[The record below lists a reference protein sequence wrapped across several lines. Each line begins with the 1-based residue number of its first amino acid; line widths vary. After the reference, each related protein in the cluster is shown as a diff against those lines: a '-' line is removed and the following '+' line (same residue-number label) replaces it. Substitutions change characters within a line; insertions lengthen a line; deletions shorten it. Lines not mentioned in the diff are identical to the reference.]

1 MAAGQAESAPTA
13 VQEGLIM
20 AMLDG
25 RTAFLTGAAQGL
37 GEAIAQA
44 LHAEGARVVL
54 TDIDPRVLETASR
67 IGVSA
72 SAALL
77 DVRDATAFEAVFAA
91 AGSRHGGIDIMV
103 NNAARTLS
111 TSIWTIAPEEWD
123 DVMAV
128 NLRGQFL
135 GCQIAGRHM
144 KVRGTGRIINL
155 SSLAGQQG
163 GAVAGAHYAAS
174 KAGILV
180 LTKMF
185 AQELAP
191 FGVTVNALAPAAVR
205 GPAVDA
211 APADKVAAVKR
222 QIPVG
227 RLGEPEEI
235 GAAAVYLA
243 SPATGYMTGATLDL
257 NGGRFM
263 R

>member
-1 MAAGQAESAPTA
+1 MA
-13 VQEGLIM
+13 L
-20 AMLDG
+20 LDG
-25 RTAFLTGAAQGL
+25 RTAFITGAAQGL
-37 GEAIAQA
+37 GEAIARA
-44 LHAEGARVVL
+44 LRAEGANVVL
-54 TDIDPRVLETASR
+54 TDIDERVHATAAA
-67 IGVSA
+67 IGGSA
-72 SAALL
+72 RLL
-77 DVRDATAFEAVFAA
+77 DVRDEAAFRDAFAA
-91 AGSRHGGIDIMV
+91 AAASSGGIDIMV
-103 NNAARTLS
+103 NNAARTPS
-111 TSIWTIAPEEWD
+111 TSIWDIAQAEWD

-128 NLRGQFL
+128 NLRGQFF
-135 GCQIAGRHM
+135 GCRIAGAHM
-144 KVRGTGRIINL
+144 RERGQDGRGTGGRGTGGRGTGGRIINL

-191 FGVTVNALAPAAVR
+191 FGITVNALAPAAVR

-227 RLGEPEEI
+227 RLGEPEEV

-243 SPATGYMTGATLDL
+243 AAHSGYMTGAVLDL

>member
-1 MAAGQAESAPTA
+1 MPAS
-13 VQEGLIM
+13 
-20 AMLDG
+20 DG
-25 RTAFLTGAAQGL
+25 RIAFITGAAQGL
-37 GEAIAQA
+37 GEAIARA
-44 LHAEGARVVL
+44 FLAAGITVVL
-54 TDIDPRVLETASR
+54 TDSDPRVDETAAR
-67 IGVSA
+67 LGDGA
-72 SAALL
+72 TARLL
-77 DVRDATAFEAVFAA
+77 DVRDPAAFAAVFAEA
-91 AGSRHGGIDIMV
+91 ASNHGGIDIMV
-103 NNAARTLS
+103 NNAARTPG
-111 TSIWTIAPEEWD
+111 TSIWDIAPAEWD

-144 KVRGTGRIINL
+144 KTRGSGRIINL

-211 APADKVAAVKR
+211 APADKIAGLLKL
-222 QIPVG
+222 IPVG
-227 RLGEPEEI
+227 RLGMPEEV

-243 SPATGYMTGATLDL
+243 SPQAGYMTGATLDL

>member
-1 MAAGQAESAPTA
+1 MTDS
-13 VQEGLIM
+13 
-20 AMLDG
+20 DN
-25 RTAFLTGAAQGL
+25 RTAFVTGAAQGL
-37 GEAIAQA
+37 GEAIACA
-44 LHAEGARVVL
+44 FLATGISVVL
-54 TDIDPRVLETASR
+54 TDSDPRVHETAAR
-67 IGVSA
+67 LGHGA
-72 SAALL
+72 SARLL
-77 DVRDATAFEAVFAA
+77 DVRDPAAFDAVFTEAA
-91 AGSRHGGIDIMV
+91 SSHGGIDIMV
-103 NNAARTLS
+103 NNAARTPG
-111 TSIWTIAPEEWD
+111 TSIWEITPAEWD

-135 GCQIAGRHM
+135 GCRIAGRHM
-144 KVRGTGRIINL
+144 KTRGSGRIINL

-211 APADKVAAVKR
+211 APADKIAGLLKL
-222 QIPVG
+222 IPVG
-227 RLGEPEEI
+227 RLGLPEDV

-243 SPATGYMTGATLDL
+243 SAEAGYMTGATLDL

>member
-1 MAAGQAESAPTA
+1 MA
-13 VQEGLIM
+13 V
-20 AMLDG
+20 LDG
-25 RTAFLTGAAQGL
+25 RTAFITGAAQGL
-37 GEAIAQA
+37 GEAIARA
-44 LHAEGARVVL
+44 LRAEGAAVVL
-54 TDIDPRVLETASR
+54 TDIDARVHETAKSL
-67 IGVSA
+67 GGTACV
-72 SAALL
+72 L
-77 DVRDATAFEAVFAA
+77 DVRDPDAFQSCFATAAA
-91 AGSRHGGIDIMV
+91 ERGGIDIMV
-103 NNAARTLS
+103 NNAARTPS
-111 TSIWTIAPEEWD
+111 TSIWDITPAEWD
-123 DVMAV
+123 DTMQV

-144 KVRGTGRIINL
+144 RDRGAGRIINL
-155 SSLAGQQG
+155 ASLAGQQG

-185 AQELAP
+185 AHELAP
-191 FGVTVNALAPAAVR
+191 FGVTVNALAPAAIR

-211 APADKVAAVKR
+211 APTEKVAAVKK

-227 RLGEPEEI
+227 RLGEPEEV

-243 SPATGYMTGATLDL
+243 SPLSAYMTGATLDL

>member
-1 MAAGQAESAPTA
+1 MPP
-13 VQEGLIM
+13 
-20 AMLDG
+20 LDN
-25 RTAFLTGAAQGL
+25 RTAFVTGGARGL
-37 GEAIAQA
+37 GEAIARA
-44 LHAEGARVVL
+44 LLEAGARVVL
-54 TDIDPRVLETASR
+54 TDIDPAVRDTAARLGS
-67 IGVSA
+67 GA
-72 SAALL
+72 GALL
-77 DVRDATAFEAVFAA
+77 DVRDGAAFAAVFARA
-91 AGSRHGGIDIMV
+91 AEAHGGIDIMV
-103 NNAARTLS
+103 NNAARTPS
-111 TSIWTIAPEEWD
+111 TSLWEIDVAEWD

-144 KVRGTGRIINL
+144 KARGYGRIINL

-185 AQELAP
+185 AQELGP

-211 APADKVAAVKR
+211 APPDKVAALQKL
-222 QIPVG
+222 IPVG
-227 RLGEPEEI
+227 RLGLPEEV

-243 SPATGYMTGATLDL
+243 SAGAGYMTGATLDL